1 MGKLYRNAR
10 KKYWGYLLQPFI
22 HNGRFSGDQY
32 FTKIRV
38 F

>member
-1 MGKLYRNAR
+1 MEMQE
-10 KKYWGYLLQPFI
+10 KKYWGYLFQPFI
-22 HNGRFSGDQY
+22 HNGRFSGDEY